1 MKSSPKQVC
10 LHRRHGCRE
19 GLQARPTARARA
31 REAKERAREA
41 KVEAKE
47 RAREAREA
55 AAAKRLEALESGGAG
70 GGGDWGLPTTADG
83 LPEAPDLEELEAAAD
98 EAQEHARLLR
108 GVGEDDDADGDF
120 DGSDA

>member
-1 MKSSPKQVC
+1 MADVLLPSLLEC
-10 LHRRHGCRE
+10 
-19 GLQARPTARARA
+19 A
-31 REAKERAREA
+31 RELARLRGRWQA
-41 KVEAKE
+41 
-47 RAREAREA
+47 ARDA
-55 AAAKRLEALESGGAG
+55 AADFAASPAVYADGQIER
-70 GGGDWGLPTTADG
+70 WHPPADG